1 MIKVV
6 FAAIKYNVCG
16 NKWTSVL
23 LWFSPHFPGIF
34 QPCFPNCR
42 LCKHTARLTNAHTR
56 ENTGICELWTSRLLT
71 QRSMPL
77 RVLHETEGASVV
89 ATNRPGTDNAAAVCE
104 FRYTLVWT
112 RKYADCWAAHSPPEI
127 KCVGTTSDWHWWWS
141 SVNLCWKR
149 SRLYYVDLCRDK
161 CVLRSSCHAL
171 EYTSYIPILS
181 IFTQWKRMSC
191 FTHWSIVSHFTH

>member
-1 MIKVV
+1 MFCCGFPPISLV
-6 FAAIKYNVCG
+6 FSSLV
-16 NKWTSVL
+16 
-23 LWFSPHFPGIF
+23 F
-34 QPCFPNCR
+34 Q
-42 LCKHTARLTNAHTR
+42 TADYVNTLQGSLTHTR
-56 ENTGICELWTSRLLT
+56 ARTRAFVSCQPPGFSHRDRCHSECCT
-71 QRSMPL
+71 
-77 RVLHETEGASVV
+77 TEGASVV

-171 EYTSYIPILS
+171 EYTSYIPVLS
-181 IFTQWKRMSC
+181 ILTQWKCMSC